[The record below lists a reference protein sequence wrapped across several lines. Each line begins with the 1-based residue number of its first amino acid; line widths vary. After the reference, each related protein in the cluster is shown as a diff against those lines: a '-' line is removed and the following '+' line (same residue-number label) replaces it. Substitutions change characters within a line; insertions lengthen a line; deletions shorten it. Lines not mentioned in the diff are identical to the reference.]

1 MEHILISE
9 ISLEQGSVNILVPT
23 DKDLNEVKIVFNEE
37 LEMSVSVGSNKGF
50 KFDSIYGL

>member
-37 LEMSVSVGSNKGF
+37 LELNVSVGSNEGF

>member
-9 ISLEQGSVNILVPT
+9 ISLEQGIVNILVPT

-37 LEMSVSVGSNKGF
+37 LELNVSVGSNEGF
-50 KFDSIYGL
+50 KFEIIYGL

>member
-9 ISLEQGSVNILVPT
+9 ISLEQGIMNILVPT

-37 LEMSVSVGSNKGF
+37 LELNVSVGSNEGF
-50 KFDSIYGL
+50 KFEIIYGL